1 MSKVLV
7 GTEERLRR
15 LGKTYS
21 GPPQNTALLLQGYRD
36 GVNAAIAA
44 MPEVDESDIL
54 DYADYVRQIRLDRDK
69 GLSYWEEGAPIP
81 LPDFAAL
88 ARIKEA
94 Q

>member
-1 MSKVLV
+1 MSKLLV

-44 MPEVDESDIL
+44 LTEVDLDAVDDAAVEDIEQGNPQLPSDYL
-54 DYADYVRQIRLDRDK
+54 
-69 GLSYWEEGAPIP
+69 
-81 LPDFAAL
+81 L

>member
-1 MSKVLV
+1 MSKLLV

-21 GPPQNTALLLQGYRD
+21 GPPQNTALLLQGYRE

-44 MPEVDESDIL
+44 MTEVDLEDE
-54 DYADYVRQIRLDRDK
+54 K
-69 GLSYWEEGAPIP
+69 GSVLKPVCASFSEWSWNDGWTACEQSI
-81 LPDFAAL
+81 L

>member
-44 MPEVDESDIL
+44 MTEVDVRDLVDMLHAWRWEQEHGTRELRPFSDYIL
-54 DYADYVRQIRLDRDK
+54 D
-69 GLSYWEEGAPIP
+69 
-81 LPDFAAL
+81 
-88 ARIKEA
+88 RIKEGK
-94 Q
+94 